1 MLYYIFITK
10 GKCHTVK
17 KVPYFFPEKGIKNA
31 RLESNTGFGNIPPL
45 PFSGS
50 DYLHMEEEKEGDGSW
65 RESPFLYRR
74 NLWEDGLWKRVLSEY
89 NCGIFF
95 AGKVC
100 IQSRFNLQRILILRY
115 RTSDS
120 RTVLSMSVPPA
131 LKVVFILRPH
141 IHFPGKKGK
150 KGRFFFI
157 LLFFSLSLSF
167 CVT

>member
-1 MLYYIFITK
+1 MPHGL
-10 GKCHTVK
+10 K
-17 KVPYFFPEKGIKNA
+17 KVPYFFPEKGIENA
-31 RLESNTGFGNIPPL
+31 RLATMGSGTPLPL
-45 PFSGS
+45 PFSAS